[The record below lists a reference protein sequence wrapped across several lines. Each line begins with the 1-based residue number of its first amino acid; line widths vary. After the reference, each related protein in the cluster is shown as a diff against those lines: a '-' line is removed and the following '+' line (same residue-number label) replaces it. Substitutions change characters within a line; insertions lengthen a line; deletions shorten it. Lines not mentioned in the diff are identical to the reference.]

1 MNNKNKIKY
10 IYLLLSSTLIILAH
24 LPTILLGP
32 DSFIIIDDNL
42 DDFLLQKYLL
52 LTTDNLFNLNQDI
65 IIDNVLNGLKI
76 SFIHSQFN
84 IYNIS
89 FLFFEF
95 LDSYIINSIII
106 RLIAFVSM
114 FYFSLKFLRV
124 NLIYIALISISWAL
138 LPTYTVLGLTILG
151 LPLIS
156 IAFYNLSNNK
166 HIVSSYLLIFI
177 YSGYSTIMYSFPF
190 ILIFLLLIYVFYLR
204 RRLSHNFIIGISFY
218 VLVSLLLNY
227 NLIETIVADDASNS
241 THRILRSIR
250 EINLP
255 TIFGMIYSFLKQFIF
270 GSGKINSL
278 LISLPIILLSAY
290 SLFKSKKRKSI
301 YWLYSL
307 LFLLIIISVTYQHS
321 KYFLGKLLPIIHS
334 ADFSKIINLNSFIFY
349 IILILSIKNL
359 LELKKSN
366 RIIILGILFFQI
378 FLNFNRNPEFV
389 FNKISGV
396 NYDKEFF
403 FNEDRYLKQLIY
415 GEQYNKYENPFYN
428 KLTYKEYISRDLFQ
442 NIKMFINKNPNQYK
456 IISFGLDPSVS
467 IYNDL
472 YTLDGY
478 FNNHS
483 LSYHLKFE
491 EIQSQ
496 FIKNNYLDNKLIL
509 KNKKLNSI
517 CLNCIKSYK
526 IESIYNLQINF
537 NLLKNLGAN
546 YLLSSVMVDNNNNLK
561 LLKRFSHLDSPYNI
575 FLYELK

>member
-1 MNNKNKIKY
+1 MKY
-10 IYLLLSSTLIILAH
+10 LYLLLSSILIILVH

-52 LTTDNLFNLNQDI
+52 LTTDNLFNLNQGI
-65 IIDNVLNGLKI
+65 IINNVLNGLKI

-84 IYNIS
+84 LYNIL

-95 LDSYIINSIII
+95 LDSYIINSIIV
-106 RLIAFVSM
+106 RLIGFISM
-114 FYFSLKFLRV
+114 FYFTLKFFKV
-124 NLIYIALISISWAL
+124 NLIYISLISISWAL

-166 HIVSSYLLIFI
+166 HILTSYLWIFI
-177 YSGYSTIMYSFPF
+177 YSAYSIIMYSLPF
-190 ILIFLLLIYVFYLR
+190 ILILLLLIYVFYKR
-204 RRLSHNFIIGISFY
+204 RIMSKHFIIGIAFY
-218 VLVSLLLNY
+218 TIVSLLLNY
-227 NLIETIVADDASNS
+227 NLIGTIVSDDPSNS
-241 THRILRSIR
+241 THRVLRSIR

-255 TIFGMIYSFLKQFIF
+255 TIFGMIYSFFKQFIF

-278 LISLPIILLSAY
+278 LISIPIILLSAY
-290 SLFKSKKRKSI
+290 SLFKSKKRKLI
-301 YWLYSL
+301 YRLYSL
-307 LFLLIIISVTYQHS
+307 LFCLIIISVTYQHL
-321 KYFLGKLLPIIHS
+321 KYSLGKLLPLIYS
-334 ADFSKIINLNSFIFY
+334 VDFSKIINLNSFIFY
-349 IILILSIKNL
+349 IILILSIKHL

-366 RIIILGILFFQI
+366 RLIIFTLLFFQI

-396 NYDKEFF
+396 NYDKEIF
-403 FNEDRYLKQLIY
+403 FNEDKLFKQLIY
-415 GEQYNKYENPFYN
+415 GDNYNKYENPFYN
-428 KLTYKEYISRDLFQ
+428 KLTYKEYISKDLF
-442 NIKMFINKNPNQYK
+442 KEVKTYINKNPNQYK
-456 IISFGLDPSVS
+456 VISFGLDPSVS

-472 YTLDGY
+472 FTLDGY

-496 FIKNNYLDNKLIL
+496 YIKNNYLDNKLIL

-517 CLNCIKSYK
+517 CLNCKKSDK

-537 NLLKNLGAN
+537 NILKSLGAN

-561 LLKRFSHLDSPYNI
+561 LLKNFPMKIHLIIFSYIN
-575 FLYELK
+575 